1 MHKMSKESATF
12 VAGLQSRLKQAELI
26 LNLLLDE
33 NINKKHITDLVTT
46 YFSHIKTMRTNHE
59 KKI

>member
-33 NINKKHITDLVTT
+33 NKNKKHIT
-46 YFSHIKTMRTNHE
+46 
-59 KKI
+59 